1 MEVLR
6 IMRVLSLF
14 DGICCGHLALE
25 RAGIKIDSY
34 DAYEIEKNAIKATET
49 NFPDVVQHGDVTKE
63 DFTKYKG
70 KIDLIIGGSP
80 CFPEDALVLCE
91 EGLKPI
97 SRIQVGD
104 KVITHKGRL
113 RKVLKTGA
121 KFSNTVMV
129 KGAGSSGIECTPNH
143 PFYTCNK
150 NRVWNKE
157 KHDYEYIL
165 TDPTWEKAENLK
177 GKMWLNLC
185 NFNENLSIPPFPK
198 GKQGTRGKGKIS
210 DFKFT
215 PAFFY
220 FIGRWLGDGWT
231 NIHKRKHR
239 PDSWMKR
246 IVVCCS
252 HDEAGELR
260 VSLKET
266 GLHFSENDERTVH
279 RFTCSSTQLYDWLTE
294 NFGRYSGGKK
304 IPLWVYSLPV
314 EYKQQLIMGYVD
326 ADGYINKKGNIVV
339 ASVNKALIVEFKILM
354 GQIGFTSCLS
364 HYKRNP
370 TCVIEGRTVNQRD
383 TYGCDCYSN
392 PRSSMFVKEGYWGL
406 VRSVEPYRESV
417 MVYNLEVEEDNSYTV
432 DGIVVHNCQGFSSS
446 GKQLNFNDPRS
457 KLFFEYVRAIKE
469 CQPKYF
475 LLENV
480 VMKKEWQDIISS
492 YLGVEPIEI
501 NSSLVSAQNRRRLYW
516 TNIPNVT
523 LPEDKNIT
531 LEDILED
538 IKFPNPAAIRGRRL
552 NKATIVG
559 RRLDENGHRKDT
571 DKTIPIT
578 QCLEVRAT
586 NTDKSNCLTT
596 VDKDNVLTPLPIGRH
611 PDAFKNNLPFRY
623 YTTKEMCRLQ
633 TVPDDFLNMIPD
645 SAARKALGNGWT
657 VDVIAHIFSF
667 LPDEYKKE

>member
-1 MEVLR
+1 
-6 IMRVLSLF
+6 MRVLSLF

-49 NFPDVVQHGDVTKE
+49 NFSDVVHHGDVTKE
-63 DFTKYKG
+63 DFTKYQG
-70 KIDLIIGGSP
+70 KVDLIIGRSP
-80 CFPEDALVLCE
+80 
-91 EGLKPI
+91 
-97 SRIQVGD
+97 
-104 KVITHKGRL
+104 
-113 RKVLKTGA
+113 
-121 KFSNTVMV
+121 
-129 KGAGSSGIECTPNH
+129 
-143 PFYTCNK
+143 
-150 NRVWNKE
+150 
-157 KHDYEYIL
+157 
-165 TDPTWEKAENLK
+165 
-177 GKMWLNLC
+177 
-185 NFNENLSIPPFPK
+185 
-198 GKQGTRGKGKIS
+198 
-210 DFKFT
+210 
-215 PAFFY
+215 
-220 FIGRWLGDGWT
+220 
-231 NIHKRKHR
+231 
-239 PDSWMKR
+239 
-246 IVVCCS
+246 
-252 HDEAGELR
+252 
-260 VSLKET
+260 
-266 GLHFSENDERTVH
+266 
-279 RFTCSSTQLYDWLTE
+279 
-294 NFGRYSGGKK
+294 
-304 IPLWVYSLPV
+304 
-314 EYKQQLIMGYVD
+314 
-326 ADGYINKKGNIVV
+326 
-339 ASVNKALIVEFKILM
+339 
-354 GQIGFTSCLS
+354 
-364 HYKRNP
+364 
-370 TCVIEGRTVNQRD
+370 
-383 TYGCDCYSN
+383 
-392 PRSSMFVKEGYWGL
+392 
-406 VRSVEPYRESV
+406 
-417 MVYNLEVEEDNSYTV
+417 
-432 DGIVVHNCQGFSSS
+432 CQGFSSS

-523 LPEDKNIT
+523 LPKDKNIT

-538 IKFPNPAAIRGRRL
+538 IEFPNPAAIRGRRL

-559 RRLDENGHRKDT
+559 RRLDKNGHRKDT

-667 LPDEYKKE
+667 LPDEYKEDKIND